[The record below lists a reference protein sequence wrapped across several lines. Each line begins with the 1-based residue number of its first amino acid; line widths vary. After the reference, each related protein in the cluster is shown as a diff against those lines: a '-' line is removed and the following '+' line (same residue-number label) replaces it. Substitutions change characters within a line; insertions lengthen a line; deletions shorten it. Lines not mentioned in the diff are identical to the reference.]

1 MGFIRGLL
9 LVFVSIILL
18 LSVLCSGIFYT
29 ISSSLE
35 YNTVQNHAVSVI
47 QPLVEQLNL
56 TQIVDA
62 NKEIITTY
70 CENNPEYV
78 FSYQGYT
85 FQFSCQ
91 DINSTSSIISDAIKN
106 FVSNL
111 YYQQYNCNYWDCFG
125 KYSPPLFLI
134 SEKSQEYWLNLF
146 YMALAASVL
155 SIVLLFFL
163 FRKKYDLLFF
173 SGGVL
178 VVSAFAILGIGK
190 LLATLSNQLI
200 SNIALVFFSQTNLV
214 FLRLVIA
221 GGALI
226 FAGLIV
232 ELFRAGFKIYN
243 MFARFRKRGEED
255 SDKIKQPQKKK
266 K

>member
-18 LSVLCSGIFYT
+18 LSVLCSGLFYT

-35 YNTVQNHAVSVI
+35 YNTVQSHAIGVV

-56 TQIVDA
+56 TQILNA
-62 NKEIITTY
+62 NKGIITTY
-70 CENNPEYV
+70 CQNNPDYV

-91 DINSTSSIISDAIKN
+91 YVNDTSAIINDAIKN
-106 FVSNL
+106 FVSNV
-111 YYQQYNCNYWDCFG
+111 YYQQYNCGYWDCFS

-134 SEKSQEYWLNLF
+134 SEKSQQYWLNLF
-146 YMALAASVL
+146 YIALAVSIL

-173 SGGVL
+173 SGGIL
-178 VVSAFAILGIGK
+178 VVSALAILGIEK
-190 LLATLSNQLI
+190 LLATFSNQI
-200 SNIALVFFSQTNLV
+200 VSNIALTFFSQANFV
-214 FLRLVIA
+214 FLRLIIA
-221 GGALI
+221 GSALI

-243 MFARFRKRGEED
+243 MFSRFRRVDEED
-255 SDKIKQPQKKK
+255 SDKIKPQKKK